1 MRSRG
6 VLMLGLEAGV
16 KTTGVRAA
24 TSSSDGDWN
33 TASQG
38 VEMTGVLPRLGVLA
52 GEALPGDLE
61 TALTGDPA
69 GDWSVSELLTR
80 GLLRWPL
87 FSLVGG
93 KSLLC
98 LFNTDLG
105 EVSSGIPGACRHTSY
120 YLWTISIRL

>member
-6 VLMLGLEAGV
+6 VFMLGLEAGV
-16 KTTGVRAA
+16 KTTGVWAA

-38 VEMTGVLPRLGVLA
+38 VEMTGVLPRLGVRTLGVLA

-61 TALTGDPA
+61 AALTGDSA

-93 KSLLC
+93 WSLLC

-120 YLWTISIRL
+120 Y